1 MKKRVGISGLPGCLL
16 VGMMLV
22 NTPGWAQTVKPAHT
36 TSDVVA
42 QRMEHELA
50 RIARLGGGQV
60 GVQAIHL
67 ESGRQISLNPQVKFP
82 MASTI
87 KIAIAVQL
95 LTKIEQGE
103 LSLATMVDVKPA
115 DLHPGSGTLTS
126 LFIHPGV
133 QLSVQN
139 LLELMIVIS
148 DNSATDILL
157 GLAGGP
163 DAVMNRLKT
172 LNVQGMSVDR
182 SIIQL
187 LADLQGVTLPPEDQW
202 TAGFYEKLSQGLT
215 PEMRKKAV
223 DTFAV
228 DPRDTSTP
236 AAMVDLLTKIYQGK
250 ALKPDSRQVLLDV
263 MGRCQTGNA
272 RIKGFLPP
280 GTDVAHKTGSLGATA
295 TDDVGYVT
303 LPDNAGHIAIAVF
316 VGPSTQQ
323 TAERDQ
329 TIAHISRAIYDYF
342 LFQTVK

>member
-1 MKKRVGISGLPGCLL
+1 
-16 VGMMLV
+16 
-22 NTPGWAQTVKPAHT
+22 
-36 TSDVVA
+36 
-42 QRMEHELA
+42 MEHELE

-67 ESGRQISLNPQVKFP
+67 ESGRQISMNPQVKFP

-95 LTKIEQGE
+95 LTKIEQGD
-103 LSLATMVDVKPA
+103 LSLATIVDVKPT

-163 DAVMNRLKT
+163 EAVMNRLKM

-187 LADLQGVTLPPEDQW
+187 LADLQGVTLPPANQW
-202 TAGFYEKLSQGLT
+202 TAGFYDKLSHELT
-215 PEMRKKAV
+215 PEMRKRAV
-223 DTFAV
+223 ETFAA

-250 ALKPDSRQVLLDV
+250 ALKPESRQVLLDV
-263 MGRCQTGNA
+263 MSRCQTGNA

-280 GTDVAHKTGSLGATA
+280 NTEVAHKTGSLGATA
-295 TDDVGYVT
+295 TDDVGYIT
-303 LPDNAGHIAIAVF
+303 LPDNAGHVAIAVF

-329 TIAHISRAIYDYF
+329 TIAHLSRAVYDYF
-342 LFQTVK
+342 LFQSMK